1 MLIGVTM
8 TINTLIAFAGIV
20 FMLAV
25 IPGPNAL
32 LILYTSLAQGKRLAF
47 VNILGVGVGFLI
59 HAFISAQG
67 LSLLLSQ
74 SALAFSIFKWLGV
87 GYLLW
92 LGVSNIKNGLKQ
104 SQLNLEANKSSMSS
118 SLSSSF
124 VKGLLTNLLNPK
136 IVLFYLSIFPQFISP
151 EHILEQSMILGLV
164 QALVVASWFLMV
176 ILFATKLKVLLTRP
190 KTAKWLNYVSGGL
203 FVSFGLSLATTR
215 L

>member
-1 MLIGVTM
+1 M
-8 TINTLIAFAGIV
+8 
-20 FMLAV
+20 
-25 IPGPNAL
+25 
-32 LILYTSLAQGKRLAF
+32 
-47 VNILGVGVGFLI
+47 
-59 HAFISAQG
+59 
-67 LSLLLSQ
+67 
-74 SALAFSIFKWLGV
+74 
-87 GYLLW
+87 
-92 LGVSNIKNGLKQ
+92 SNIKNGLKQ